1 MSSFLHYGS
10 ALLLIA
16 ILVTIHEFGHF
27 VVARLCGV
35 HVRVFSIGFGPRLLG
50 FVYKGTDYRLSAI
63 PFGGYVRMAGAD
75 PFGEAGADEQGPS
88 SDPEE
93 SELVADH
100 ARFMG
105 KPAWQRLLIS
115 LAGPA
120 FNLVLPVVV
129 FSMLYWIGEPQARSD
144 IEALTENSPAAIA
157 GVKLEDRI
165 LAVNNHPVNTWFDVL
180 DIFEGMEHRP
190 VSLELQGIE
199 GGPSRT
205 VSISVDSLDPLE
217 PLSPAQLGIGSV
229 APDTRAL
236 VDDPTSPA
244 GKAGLTTGAILVEV
258 AGTPV
263 SNWNEVKRLALQAA
277 QSHSEVDI
285 KWIEQD
291 PSYGEDGLLQIPEGA
306 MIKQAVVKQDSSWQ
320 PVAVESDDALWRAF
334 GLASAGLGVK
344 QVSEGSAAERAG
356 IQEGDRLLSISSK
369 PVGAWGDVVRLV
381 MASSEGEGSEQVA
394 KALPIQIRRE
404 GQVISLEVLPDVVH
418 TTDNRGLYQWRP
430 QIGVMGYWDVVLPV
444 RVSRS
449 YPLVEAV
456 ERGTEETVGIAG
468 KMLDQLGKLL
478 TGEAAPQKSLG
489 GPLEIV
495 RQSAAAAERGAFE
508 WARLMAV
515 FSISLGILNLLPVPV
530 LDGGQAMMYLAEWLR
545 GRPLPLRMRELALQ
559 AGVIFLVLLT
569 LMVLVFDI
577 HRTVTG

>member
-1 MSSFLHYGS
+1 
-10 ALLLIA
+10 
-16 ILVTIHEFGHF
+16 
-27 VVARLCGV
+27 
-35 HVRVFSIGFGPRLLG
+35 
-50 FVYKGTDYRLSAI
+50 
-63 PFGGYVRMAGAD
+63 
-75 PFGEAGADEQGPS
+75 
-88 SDPEE
+88 
-93 SELVADH
+93 
-100 ARFMG
+100 
-105 KPAWQRLLIS
+105 
-115 LAGPA
+115 
-120 FNLVLPVVV
+120 
-129 FSMLYWIGEPQARSD
+129 
-144 IEALTENSPAAIA
+144 
-157 GVKLEDRI
+157 
-165 LAVNNHPVNTWFDVL
+165 
-180 DIFEGMEHRP
+180 
-190 VSLELQGIE
+190 
-199 GGPSRT
+199 
-205 VSISVDSLDPLE
+205 
-217 PLSPAQLGIGSV
+217 
-229 APDTRAL
+229 
-236 VDDPTSPA
+236 
-244 GKAGLTTGAILVEV
+244 
-258 AGTPV
+258 
-263 SNWNEVKRLALQAA
+263 
-277 QSHSEVDI
+277 
-285 KWIEQD
+285 
-291 PSYGEDGLLQIPEGA
+291 
-306 MIKQAVVKQDSSWQ
+306 
-320 PVAVESDDALWRAF
+320 
-334 GLASAGLGVK
+334 
-344 QVSEGSAAERAG
+344 
-356 IQEGDRLLSISSK
+356 
-369 PVGAWGDVVRLV
+369 VVRLV